1 MSFFLCCAGL
11 VAVVVFVS
19 WIVELIYNLTEA
31 KKNDWR
37 FNVRAEDIEELKR
50 IFERG

>member
-1 MSFFLCCAGL
+1 MELFIYCAG
-11 VAVVVFVS
+11 VIVFSSFVVEWV
-19 WIVELIYNLTEA
+19 YNLGGYN

-37 FNVRAEDIEELKR
+37 FNVRAEDIEELNR